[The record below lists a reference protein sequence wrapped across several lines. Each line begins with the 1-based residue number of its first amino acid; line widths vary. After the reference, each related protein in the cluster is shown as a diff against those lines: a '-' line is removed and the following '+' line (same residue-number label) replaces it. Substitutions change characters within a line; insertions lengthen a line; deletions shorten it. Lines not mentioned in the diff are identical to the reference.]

1 MSDYKWIWEMTLYRK
16 WVLIFLIIC
25 NVAGT
30 IYGYDWYSG
39 QLYITPRYFK
49 PFVPDSPTASLF
61 LSLSIMLMLFNKRSA
76 ILNALA
82 FVTLIKYGVWAV
94 IMNILMFVEQGEVT
108 INGIM
113 LIVSHGIMAVEAIY
127 FYPRFKVTMTGFL
140 VALIWVL
147 INDIIDYGFGQF
159 PYYDFI
165 ASHTFQI
172 GVLSVCLSISAL
184 LLYLVLQRFM
194 KVKTFD

>member
-1 MSDYKWIWEMTLYRK
+1 
-16 WVLIFLIIC
+16 
-25 NVAGT
+25 
-30 IYGYDWYSG
+30 
-39 QLYITPRYFK
+39 
-49 PFVPDSPTASLF
+49 
-61 LSLSIMLMLFNKRSA
+61 MLMLFNKHSA

-184 LLYLVLQRFM
+184 ILYLVLQRFM

>member
-1 MSDYKWIWEMTLYRK
+1 
-16 WVLIFLIIC
+16 
-25 NVAGT
+25 
-30 IYGYDWYSG
+30 
-39 QLYITPRYFK
+39 
-49 PFVPDSPTASLF
+49 
-61 LSLSIMLMLFNKRSA
+61 
-76 ILNALA
+76 
-82 FVTLIKYGVWAV
+82 
-94 IMNILMFVEQGEVT
+94 MNILMFVEQGEVT

-184 LLYLVLQRFM
+184 ILYLVLQRFM

>member
-1 MSDYKWIWEMTLYRK
+1 MSDYKWLWEMTLYRK
-16 WVLIFLIIC
+16 WVLILLLIC
-25 NVAGT
+25 NLAGT

-61 LSLSIMLMLFNKRSA
+61 LCLSIITMLLNKHSA
-76 ILNALA
+76 IINALA
-82 FVTLIKYGVWAV
+82 FVTLIKYGIWAV
-94 IMNILMFVEQGEVT
+94 IMNIFMFLEQGEVT

-113 LIVSHGIMAVEAIY
+113 LIVSHGIMALEAMY
-127 FYPRFKVTMTGFL
+127 FYPRFKVTTMGLL
-140 VALIWVL
+140 VALVWVL

-165 ASHTFQI
+165 ASHTIQI
-172 GVLSVCLSISAL
+172 GVLSVCLSSIAL
-184 LLYLVLQRFM
+184 ILYIILQRFM